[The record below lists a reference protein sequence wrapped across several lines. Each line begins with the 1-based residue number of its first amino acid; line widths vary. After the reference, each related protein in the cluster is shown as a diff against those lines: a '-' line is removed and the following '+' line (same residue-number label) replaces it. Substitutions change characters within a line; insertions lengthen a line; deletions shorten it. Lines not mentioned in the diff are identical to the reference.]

1 MDRNKAIVRTSL
13 VGIGVNLILV
23 GFKAFV
29 GYLSGSIAI
38 IMDAINNLSDALS
51 SVITIIG
58 TKLASRKP
66 DREHPFGHGRIEYI
80 SSIIIAILVIMAG
93 VASLSES
100 WQKIVN
106 PVEVNYT
113 AVTLI
118 VVSTGILAKFLLG
131 KYVRKKGEELY
142 SDALIASGMDASFD
156 AIITFSTLAAAL
168 IYLAFNLRLEGY
180 IGIIISC
187 LIIKSG
193 FEILME
199 SLSSIIGVRVDDE
212 LTSEIKETINTFPQV
227 NGTFDLILHRYGP
240 EQLIGSVHIAVDDE
254 MTARDIHR
262 LTHEIST
269 LIFKKYN
276 IILTVGIYASNNST
290 ELSRKMN
297 ARLNELISA
306 NPEILQMHG
315 FYIDEENKNV
325 SFDMIF
331 DYGVKETDMIKNNI
345 IDELKKDFPEFT
357 YNVVI
362 DSNYSE
368 S

>member
-13 VGIGVNLILV
+13 IGIGVNLILV

-93 VASLSES
+93 IASLSES

-118 VVSTGILAKFLLG
+118 VVSAGILAKFLLG

-142 SDALIASGMDASFD
+142 
-156 AIITFSTLAAAL
+156 
-168 IYLAFNLRLEGY
+168 
-180 IGIIISC
+180 
-187 LIIKSG
+187 
-193 FEILME
+193 LMM
-199 SLSSIIGVRVDDE
+199 
-212 LTSEIKETINTFPQV
+212 
-227 NGTFDLILHRYGP
+227 
-240 EQLIGSVHIAVDDE
+240 QL
-254 MTARDIHR
+254 
-262 LTHEIST
+262 L
-269 LIFKKYN
+269 
-276 IILTVGIYASNNST
+276 
-290 ELSRKMN
+290 
-297 ARLNELISA
+297 
-306 NPEILQMHG
+306 
-315 FYIDEENKNV
+315 FYQ
-325 SFDMIF
+325 
-331 DYGVKETDMIKNNI
+331 
-345 IDELKKDFPEFT
+345 
-357 YNVVI
+357 
-362 DSNYSE
+362 
-368 S
+368 